1 MALRTLS
8 DLESKL
14 VMELEWQE
22 EQLVTLRDVMDIL
35 GCSYAHAR
43 KLAHQLEKKRW
54 LDRLAPGKY
63 QFIPASRGSQAVP
76 DMNPL
81 LAGSMLVEPYY
92 FSYATANHFYGF
104 SPQVP
109 ATVYV
114 ATTKTK
120 RPTEIRGVEYRFVS
134 LKPSKFFGYQ
144 KARVYTAE
152 VMMAEPEKAVV
163 DSLDKMGYAGGIAE
177 VARVIQEK
185 RLGLMLTIHSWQGSH
200 EFSEMGT
207 IRTAGDSL
215 LTDSRSGWASA
226 TMQLLLR
233 NVPVGQHRLSEKIWH
248 PGLARDYLLDTYDAL
263 TFRIEITTAGLAPD
277 GFRLTARRILE
288 NLGRIADWAPAC
300 SPT

>member
-81 LAGSMLVEPYY
+81 LVGSMLVEPYY

-134 LKPSKFFGYQ
+134 LKSSKFFGYQ

-177 VARVIQEK
+177 VARVIQAAFERVDLHRLADYGLRMGSHALVQ
-185 RLGLMLTIHSWQGSH
+185 RLGYLLEALGGPLAPEVADRLLAGVGKSKTYLGPTSRWGTGGEYSARWQVVVNVP
-200 EFSEMGT
+200 EQ
-207 IRTAGDSL
+207 
-215 LTDSRSGWASA
+215 
-226 TMQLLLR
+226 QLL
-233 NVPVGQHRLSEKIWH
+233 GEI
-248 PGLARDYLLDTYDAL
+248 
-263 TFRIEITTAGLAPD
+263 RIG
-277 GFRLTARRILE
+277 
-288 NLGRIADWAPAC
+288 
-300 SPT
+300 